1 MSNYFTNFSLLVPLP
16 DNAALTYAL
25 DIALQAS
32 RINQGDAAE
41 SGFPAELQASTEDWC
56 FEAEGDVLNNQP
68 RLWLHSDS
76 GGIDAVC
83 AFIQHL
89 LQKFALPDVVA
100 FEWSHDCSKPRID
113 AYGGGAAV
121 ITAKEIKTMST
132 CQWLH
137 ENTPDP
143 APNFQLQP
151 PTPN

>member
-16 DNAALTYAL
+16 DAAALTYAL
-25 DIALQAS
+25 NLAQQAS
-32 RINQGDAAE
+32 RLNQGDEAE
-41 SGFPAELQASTEDWC
+41 PSFPAELQASTEDWC
-56 FEAEGDVLNNQP
+56 FEVEGDVLNNQS
-68 RLWLHSDS
+68 RLWLQSDS

-89 LQKFALPDVVA
+89 LQKFALPDVVT

-113 AYGGGAAV
+113 AYGGGAAI
-121 ITAKEIKTMST
+121 ITAQEIKSMST
-132 CQWLH
+132 GQWLR
-137 ENTPDP
+137 ENTPDA